1 MWKKTIPIFLAVA
14 FLLLANGILATALP
28 LRLRLFGFSAE
39 AIAVLGTANYAG
51 ALIGALIAPS
61 IIQRIGCKRSFVS
74 FVALFAMGSSAFLLP
89 SSLLFYGVA
98 RLGIGTALSGLYLLI
113 ESRLNGIAAAGSRK
127 HILSTYMIVFYIAQA
142 LGSYMGG
149 FDPGGFLTISVT
161 IFAIFLAC
169 TGIRGF
175 YPVQKNVGASKK
187 TALATLLGR
196 SPEGY
201 AFGFT
206 AGILLGSF
214 YGLGALFAQA
224 TLSNQT
230 LTGPFMAIAML
241 GGVCGLGTFGTIARH
256 WDERACAIAASLV
269 ASITAFT
276 LIFPIMRD
284 DAAYLVM
291 VGLFGTAAFSIYPFA
306 SACVNSDVPDA
317 MRVDANGLFIFI
329 AAAGG
334 VTGPILTGLLMGFI
348 GPKAV
353 FLVIAAAT
361 ITAAAFGAVHRKARP
376 ISIHPLHN
384 AG

>member
-1 MWKKTIPIFLAVA
+1 MWKKAIPIFLAVA

-39 AIAVLGTANYAG
+39 ATAVLGTANYAG
-51 ALIGALIAPS
+51 ALVGALIAPS

-74 FVALFAMGSSAFLLP
+74 FVTLFAMGSSTFLLP

-169 TGIRGF
+169 TGIGGF
-175 YPVQKNVGASKK
+175 YPIQKKNVGPSKK
-187 TALATLLGR
+187 TAFATLLSR

-214 YGLGALFAQA
+214 YGLGAVFAQS

-230 LTGPFMAIAML
+230 LMGPFMAVAML
-241 GGVCGLGTFGTIARH
+241 GGVCGLGSFGTIAKH
-256 WDERACAIAASLV
+256 WDERACAIATSLIASM
-269 ASITAFT
+269 TALT
-276 LIFPIMRD
+276 LIFPIIRND
-284 DAAYLVM
+284 VAYLVM
-291 VGLFGTAAFSIYPFA
+291 VGLFGTVAFSIYPFA

-317 MRVDANGLFIFI
+317 MRVDANALFIFI
-329 AAAGG
+329 VAAGG
-334 VTGPILTGLLMGFI
+334 VTGPILTGLLMASI
-348 GPKAV
+348 GPKAL

-361 ITAAAFGAVHRKARP
+361 FTAAAFGAAHRKARP
-376 ISIHPLHN
+376 ISIHSLHN
-384 AG
+384 T